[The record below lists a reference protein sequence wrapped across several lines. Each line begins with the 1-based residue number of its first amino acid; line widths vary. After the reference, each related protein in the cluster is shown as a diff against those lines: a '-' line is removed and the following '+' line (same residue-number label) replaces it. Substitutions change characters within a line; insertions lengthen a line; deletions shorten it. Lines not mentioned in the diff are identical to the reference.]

1 MIFSGILG
9 ESFPSPSLGDGVFL
23 FPKHPGEYLLR
34 FSRCLRYAFGVQSY
48 RTSGGGPGR
57 VYSKNFCSEGVGTT
71 EDPGDFRVEPS
82 RLMKIYKL
90 IEMCVITPQKANG
103 SFTSESP

>member
-1 MIFSGILG
+1 MLLGSSHTEPQEVALEGFIQRIFVRRGW
-9 ESFPSPSLGDGVFL
+9 E
-23 FPKHPGEYLLR
+23 
-34 FSRCLRYAFGVQSY
+34 
-48 RTSGGGPGR
+48 
-57 VYSKNFCSEGVGTT
+57 TT

-103 SFTSESP
+103 SFTSEITLK